1 LTAKQQS
8 LASLALRLLVFGP
21 WPSPVHGPISDDLN
35 DQRYGA
41 EREAKRQFDRARAEH
56 HSVDAQYW
64 DIYYLRLLHELRIAE
79 DTELRAALVAA
90 TRKGTNWRQVR
101 PDTREVLARLTLS
114 EIGFGTQLLQPRASA
129 H

>member
-1 LTAKQQS
+1 
-8 LASLALRLLVFGP
+8 
-21 WPSPVHGPISDDLN
+21 VHGPISDDLN